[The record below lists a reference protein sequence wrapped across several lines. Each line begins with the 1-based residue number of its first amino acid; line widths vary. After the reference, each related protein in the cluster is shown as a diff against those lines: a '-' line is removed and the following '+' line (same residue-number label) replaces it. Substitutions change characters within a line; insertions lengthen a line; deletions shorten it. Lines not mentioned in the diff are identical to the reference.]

1 MRSKFQWLLG
11 GIIPQRSWL
20 KPIFQGTP
28 AIIVAWL
35 FTPMAAQAGSI
46 VFQTDFE
53 SGMPSS
59 ITGNASIVSVE
70 GYQGIGNSGNTFSGN
85 MLINKERDFAGS
97 TTTLTLTNL
106 PTHSSLQIGF
116 LLAIIN
122 SWDGSS
128 ENDRFEVL
136 LDGQTVFSETFD
148 NFFTNDQ
155 SYVPPAGVQVTDRID
170 QPQYPYDKAFANLG
184 FNGNADWGEAGYDMY
199 FEPRLQSIAH
209 SASTATIVW
218 RARYSTEY
226 IIENDEFWGID
237 NLTITLDSTQAVV
250 PEPSM
255 AIIAGLF
262 GVVGGLRHIRRTK
275 LTRSIA

>member
-28 AIIVAWL
+28 AIMVAWL
-35 FTPMAAQAGSI
+35 FTPMVAQAGSI

-59 ITGNASIVSVE
+59 ITGNTAIVSVE
-70 GYQGIGNSGNTFSGN
+70 GYQGIGHAGNTFSGN

-128 ENDRFEVL
+128 QNDRFEVL

-155 SYVPPAGVQVTDRID
+155 SYVPPTGVQLIARID
-170 QPQYPYDKAFANLG
+170 QPPYDKTFADIG
-184 FNGNADWGEAGYDMY
+184 FKEDVHVWGDAGYDMY

-218 RARYSTEY
+218 RARYSTDFVVA
-226 IIENDEFWGID
+226 NDEFWGID
-237 NLTITLDSTQAVV
+237 NLTITLDSTHAVV

-262 GVVGGLRHIRRTK
+262 GVVGAVRQVRRTK